1 MIIIQDSVFSQPWF
15 IVLIVLASI
24 AFVVGSVFL
33 GFFIARNRMRHQVK
47 DLETQYNN
55 IHDTFS
61 SDCSN
66 MIKRIEVI
74 SSHNDSYVQIFN
86 SMQDRFGTLL
96 NNNDK
101 SCFCSVDSLKK
112 LIRDKD
118 YRSLP
123 SIIESTRKSMAEFKK
138 EADILNGDLQ
148 SILKQ
153 EEECRSESI
162 ALKEKFR
169 NLKNYYETNKTA
181 LLSLE
186 GSFNKLFDHI
196 MNLFAKFESLLEEAN
211 YPEASAVLP
220 EIEKLLDACSSVI
233 EEIPFLNTLVDKV
246 IPNKINDLSLAY
258 QPMEGEYPL
267 HHLLVKTR
275 IEEMNQ
281 TVKDCKKS
289 LQMMSI
295 VGVKDKLNKISFDI
309 SKFFADFE
317 KEKACKEE
325 FDKNQPGISSSS
337 YEAEKQFANLTNSLP
352 NYQKVYKINQ
362 TYIDQMSVIKDMIDD
377 MSTNKR
383 RLDMFLNS
391 STKQPYSVLL
401 NTLNDLKSR
410 IAKIQNAFDDFHSY
424 LKGLK
429 RDSERSYSYVREAF
443 VELKKLE
450 CIIRRINLDSLNSI
464 YLPRMQNAYV
474 MIKEIDDILKVVPI
488 DVVYLNSKYEETR
501 NVINQLKAELID
513 LDNKAIQA
521 EQAIVYDNTI
531 RSTSPEI
538 AKSIKKAERAFLE
551 SDFSRA
557 ASTALFIYKE
567 WNQAK

>member
-1 MIIIQDSVFSQPWF
+1 MFKSETKKYLEDLYDNINII
-15 IVLIVLASI
+15 
-24 AFVVGSVFL
+24 
-33 GFFIARNRMRHQVK
+33 
-47 DLETQYNN
+47 
-55 IHDTFS
+55 
-61 SDCSN
+61 
-66 MIKRIEVI
+66 
-74 SSHNDSYVQIFN
+74 
-86 SMQDRFGTLL
+86 
-96 NNNDK
+96 DK
-101 SCFCSVDSLKK
+101 SILDFKIAMHNLDK
-112 LIRDKD
+112 LG
-118 YRSLP
+118 YN
-123 SIIESTRKSMAEFKK
+123 IE
-138 EADILNGDLQ
+138 
-148 SILKQ
+148 
-153 EEECRSESI
+153 
-162 ALKEKFR
+162 
-169 NLKNYYETNKTA
+169 
-181 LLSLE
+181 
-186 GSFNKLFDHI
+186 
-196 MNLFAKFESLLEEAN
+196 
-211 YPEASAVLP
+211 

-258 QPMEGEYPL
+258 QSMEGEYPL

-488 DVVYLNSKYEETR
+488 DVVYLNSKYEEAR

>member
-1 MIIIQDSVFSQPWF
+1 
-15 IVLIVLASI
+15 
-24 AFVVGSVFL
+24 
-33 GFFIARNRMRHQVK
+33 
-47 DLETQYNN
+47 
-55 IHDTFS
+55 
-61 SDCSN
+61 
-66 MIKRIEVI
+66 
-74 SSHNDSYVQIFN
+74 
-86 SMQDRFGTLL
+86 
-96 NNNDK
+96 
-101 SCFCSVDSLKK
+101 
-112 LIRDKD
+112 
-118 YRSLP
+118 
-123 SIIESTRKSMAEFKK
+123 
-138 EADILNGDLQ
+138 
-148 SILKQ
+148 
-153 EEECRSESI
+153 
-162 ALKEKFR
+162 
-169 NLKNYYETNKTA
+169 
-181 LLSLE
+181 
-186 GSFNKLFDHI
+186 
-196 MNLFAKFESLLEEAN
+196 
-211 YPEASAVLP
+211 
-220 EIEKLLDACSSVI
+220 
-233 EEIPFLNTLVDKV
+233 
-246 IPNKINDLSLAY
+246 
-258 QPMEGEYPL
+258 
-267 HHLLVKTR
+267 
-275 IEEMNQ
+275 
-281 TVKDCKKS
+281 
-289 LQMMSI
+289 
-295 VGVKDKLNKISFDI
+295 
-309 SKFFADFE
+309 
-317 KEKACKEE
+317 
-325 FDKNQPGISSSS
+325 
-337 YEAEKQFANLTNSLP
+337 
-352 NYQKVYKINQ
+352 
-362 TYIDQMSVIKDMIDD
+362 MSVIKDMIDD

-488 DVVYLNSKYEETR
+488 DVVYLNSKYEEAR

>member
-196 MNLFAKFESLLEEAN
+196 INLFAKFESLLEEAN

-258 QPMEGEYPL
+258 Q
-267 HHLLVKTR
+267 
-275 IEEMNQ
+275 
-281 TVKDCKKS
+281 
-289 LQMMSI
+289 
-295 VGVKDKLNKISFDI
+295 
-309 SKFFADFE
+309 
-317 KEKACKEE
+317 
-325 FDKNQPGISSSS
+325 
-337 YEAEKQFANLTNSLP
+337 
-352 NYQKVYKINQ
+352 
-362 TYIDQMSVIKDMIDD
+362 
-377 MSTNKR
+377 
-383 RLDMFLNS
+383 
-391 STKQPYSVLL
+391 
-401 NTLNDLKSR
+401 
-410 IAKIQNAFDDFHSY
+410 
-424 LKGLK
+424 
-429 RDSERSYSYVREAF
+429 
-443 VELKKLE
+443 
-450 CIIRRINLDSLNSI
+450 
-464 YLPRMQNAYV
+464 
-474 MIKEIDDILKVVPI
+474 
-488 DVVYLNSKYEETR
+488 
-501 NVINQLKAELID
+501 
-513 LDNKAIQA
+513 
-521 EQAIVYDNTI
+521 
-531 RSTSPEI
+531 
-538 AKSIKKAERAFLE
+538 
-551 SDFSRA
+551 
-557 ASTALFIYKE
+557 
-567 WNQAK
+567 